1 MDKEKID
8 RINELARIKKQRALT
23 EAEAA
28 EQAALRQEYLA
39 EYRENMKAML
49 DNLIIQEQDG
59 TRHALKQK
67 DNPPVQ

>member
-1 MDKEKID
+1 MEKHHID

-49 DNLIIQEQDG
+49 DTFMPTVG
-59 TRHALKQK
+59 
-67 DNPPVQ
+67 

>member
-49 DNLIIQEQDG
+49 DNQIIQEPDG
-59 TRHALKQK
+59 TKHALRQK
-67 DNPPVQ
+67 DEPPLQ

>member
-1 MDKEKID
+1 MNQKELD

-49 DNLIIQEQDG
+49 DNLIIQEPDG
-59 TRHALKQK
+59 TKHALRQK
-67 DNPPVQ
+67 DEPPLQ

>member
-49 DNLIIQEQDG
+49 DNLIIQEPDG
-59 TRHALKQK
+59 TKHALRQK
-67 DNPPVQ
+67 DEPPLQ